1 MEQWGNSTIVRWRNG
16 AMAQWGNSAMEQWG
30 NSAMERWAW
39 CDGAG
44 ERAVERVSL
53 ESESLILI
61 TVALKWL

>member
-1 MEQWGNSTIVRWRNG
+1 MQQRRAGAMEQWGNST
-16 AMAQWGNSAMEQWG
+16 
-30 NSAMERWAW
+30 MERWAW

-44 ERAVERVSL
+44 ERAVQRVSL